1 MDSATKYQVIVFRC
15 NGCGYV
21 TMEQARMM
29 QHLAYQKCE
38 NSWADRQIVWCHVV
52 RRRPLT
58 TFVPTTKDP
67 AADAIVY
74 RCSKCKIPS
83 MEWNRT
89 KGHIQIKRCRGSDI
103 LREHVTWGNVVH
115 SSSLPAIDPNAEI
128 PAETD
133 AEIPADANPMN
144 PAEEVQETHGLK
156 KPTNFDLTKKRYFKN
171 TVPFDDLTRRIP
183 IVDAA
188 GGTSDTAAGGTVDAA
203 LAIFRQLWG
212 SEAPPEFRSVI
223 LKNRK
228 ILVSGTD
235 GVKEYATLQEKTQCM
250 LQFLRLIRAVSSPTF
265 EDFFETAPTF
275 EDILTRNEVYARTR
289 HRSVD
294 RVAAAKRF
302 KQGFLDDLQNNSEA
316 DVTGTSPHGS
326 LV

>member
-1 MDSATKYQVIVFRC
+1 MDSTKYQTIIFRC
-15 NGCGYV
+15 NGCGYT

-58 TFVPTTKDP
+58 TFVPADKDP

-74 RCSKCKIPS
+74 RCSKCKIES
-83 MEWNRT
+83 MEWKRAKAHT
-89 KGHIQIKRCRGSDI
+89 QIKRCRGSDI
-103 LREHVTWGNVVH
+103 LREHITWGNV
-115 SSSLPAIDPNAEI
+115 AESTPI
-128 PAETD
+128 PAGAGAGAD
-133 AEIPADANPMN
+133 SDPEIPADATPEI
-144 PAEEVQETHGLK
+144 PTEIVQETQDLK
-156 KPTNFDLTKKRYFKN
+156 TPTNFDFIQKRYFKN

-183 IVDAA
+183 TV
-188 GGTSDTAAGGTVDAA
+188 TSDTSAGCTVDAA

-212 SEAPPEFRSVI
+212 SEAPPELRSVI

-250 LQFLRLIRAVSSPTF
+250 LQFLRLIRDVSQTG
-265 EDFFETAPTF
+265 DFFETAPTF

-316 DVTGTSPHGS
+316 DVDGTSPHGS

>member
-1 MDSATKYQVIVFRC
+1 MDNYQTIVFRC

-21 TMEQARMM
+21 TMEKARMDR
-29 QHLAYQKCE
+29 HLAYQKCE

-74 RCSKCKIPS
+74 RCSKCKIAS
-83 MEWNRT
+83 MEWKRA
-89 KGHIQIKRCRGSDI
+89 KGHTQIKRCRGSEI
-103 LREHVTWGNVVH
+103 LREHVTWGDIIE
-115 SSSLPAIDPNAEI
+115 SLPLPAGAGAGADSDP
-128 PAETD
+128 
-133 AEIPADANPMN
+133 EIPADANPMN
-144 PAEEVQETHGLK
+144 PADEVQETRGLK

-212 SEAPPEFRSVI
+212 SGAPPELRSVI

-250 LQFLRLIRAVSSPTF
+250 LQFLRLIRDVSQTG
-265 EDFFETAPTF
+265 DFFETAPTF
-275 EDILTRNEVYARTR
+275 EDILTRNEVYGRTR